1 MAGRSSPG
9 SSQPGRPGMAVA
21 ARRPLLL
28 HPAVKPLVFVAALLP
43 LAALVFGAATGGLG
57 ANPAEALIHA
67 TGLWA
72 LRLLCLTLAIS
83 PLRRA
88 LQQPALL
95 RLRRMLGLFTFFYA
109 ALHLLAYAWLDMGLL
124 PADIARDIVKR
135 PFILVG
141 FAAFVL
147 MLPLAL
153 TSFNRAIRALGG
165 RRWQALHRLVYAVAL
180 LALLHFFWK
189 SAGKN
194 DFAEVSV
201 YAAIVTL
208 LLAERVWR
216 TWDKRRAARHA
227 NVQPR

>member
-1 MAGRSSPG
+1 MAGPVSAPPG
-9 SSQPGRPGMAVA
+9 SSADRPR

-28 HPAVKPLVFVAALLP
+28 HPAVKPLVFIALLVP
-43 LAALVFGAATGGLG
+43 LAMLVAGAATDRLG

-67 TGLWA
+67 TGEWA
-72 LRLLCLTLAIS
+72 LRLLCLTLAVS

-88 LQQPALL
+88 LHQPALL
-95 RLRRMLGLFTFFYA
+95 RLRRMLGLATFFYA

-124 PADIARDIVKR
+124 LPDIARDIAKR

-141 FAAFVL
+141 FAAFIL
-147 MLPLAL
+147 MLPLAA

-194 DFAEVSV
+194 HYGEVSV
-201 YAAIVTL
+201 YAAVIGL
-208 LLAERVWR
+208 LLAERLWR
-216 TWDKRRAARHA
+216 WAQARRARRPG
-227 NVQPR
+227 VQIRVPL